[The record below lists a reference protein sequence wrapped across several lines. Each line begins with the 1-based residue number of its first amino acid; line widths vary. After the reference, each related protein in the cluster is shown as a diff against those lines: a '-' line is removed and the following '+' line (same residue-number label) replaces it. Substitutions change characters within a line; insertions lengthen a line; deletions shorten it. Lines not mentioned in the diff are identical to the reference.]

1 MFQGQRRY
9 GAKRRVLKVAMLIH
23 AISRRLQLHQQFEIM
38 EWVQLPKM
46 TDGLQLQWD
55 AIWPLFWP

>member
-46 TDGLQLQWD
+46 TDGLQLQ
-55 AIWPLFWP
+55 